1 MMTTNRTTTTMTEY
15 PSWPKRRPTVD
26 SYRAQQAVR
35 IHSMS
40 DPLGAKG
47 FRQARG
53 RIEREGK
60 ARRLAA
66 IGAIA
71 SFVASLILIVRD
83 APQSTPVS
91 STTSATNA
99 GAIERV
105 VETGNRTAS
114 LGARPPGLVQ
124 PTQVPVQ
131 SHTRTRSSD

>member
-1 MMTTNRTTTTMTEY
+1 MTEY
-15 PSWPKRRPTVD
+15 ATWPTRRPAVD

-35 IHSMS
+35 IHGMS
-40 DPLGAKG
+40 DPLGARG
-47 FRQARG
+47 FRQSRG

-83 APQSTPVS
+83 APQSTP
-91 STTSATNA
+91 TS
-99 GAIERV
+99 GAASIRNSDTIERV
-105 VETGNRTAS
+105 IETENGTAS

>member
-1 MMTTNRTTTTMTEY
+1 MTEY
-15 PSWPKRRPTVD
+15 PSWPKRRPSVD

-35 IHSMS
+35 IHGMS

-47 FRQARG
+47 FRQSRD
-53 RIEREGK
+53 RIEREGR

-83 APQSTPVS
+83 APQSTP
-91 STTSATNA
+91 TSGAASVRNPE
-99 GAIERV
+99 AIEQV
-105 VETGNRTAS
+105 IDAENRTAS

>member
-1 MMTTNRTTTTMTEY
+1 MTTNQTPGTMTEY
-15 PSWPKRRPTVD
+15 PSWPKRPATVD
-26 SYRAQQAVR
+26 LYRAEQAVR
-35 IHSMS
+35 IHGMS

-47 FRQARG
+47 FRQSRG

-83 APQSTPVS
+83 APQSTP
-91 STTSATNA
+91 TS
-99 GAIERV
+99 GAASARNPDAVEQVIES
-105 VETGNRTAS
+105 ENRTAN